1 MQAVVKNGT
10 FGDLEDQT
18 NALQVILD
26 CFISKS
32 SLWQKLKHST
42 AGGNASIPAKE
53 EREDG
58 AEKEKVTKN
67 LN

>member
-10 FGDLEDQT
+10 FGDLEDQA

-26 CFISKS
+26 CLIYKS
-32 SLWQKLKHST
+32 SLWQKHST
-42 AGGNASIPAKE
+42 AGGYESIPAKE
-53 EREDG
+53 ERGDG